1 MALNDVVAI
10 VCPFTRGSTR
20 SPAGLVVLHYRQAQ
34 ANDVAQSDSEAYTEC
49 ADAVIG
55 SWGEG
60 DPSELFAMN
69 TQVGP
74 AEFFGITKPEI
85 GGVGSVTQALN
96 GGTAGDQGVSMRTA
110 AVVSKMTT
118 MRGRHFRGRMYVPA
132 IGEQAQSSG
141 VLIAAAVGYL
151 GIASNALR
159 IVNEAGLASPQF
171 DMVVYSPTLS
181 AAQGQVVS
189 TEVSSFRVRDT
200 LGTIRGRQDVG

>member
-1 MALNDVVAI
+1 MALNDVIAI
-10 VCPFTRGSTR
+10 ECPFTRGTTR
-20 SPAGLVVLHYRQAQ
+20 QPAGLVVLHYRQAQ
-34 ANDVAQSDSEAYTEC
+34 ANDVAQSDAEAYTEC
-49 ADAVIG
+49 ADAVAG

-60 DPSELFAMN
+60 APDELYAMN

-74 AEFFGITKPEI
+74 CSFYGITKPQI

-96 GGTAGDQGVSMRTA
+96 GGTAADQGVSMRTA

-141 VLIAAAVGYL
+141 VLVAAAVGYL
-151 GIASNALR
+151 GVASNALR

-171 DMVVYSPTLS
+171 DMVVYSPSLS
-181 AAQGQVVS
+181 AETGQIVA
-189 TEVSSFRVRDT
+189 TEVASFRVRDV
-200 LGTIRGRQDVG
+200 LGTIRGRQSVS